1 MRTEKLDDEQ
11 KQQLLLAAIEKLS
24 QNPISFVRYKKP
36 SRFNRLKAY
45 NEKMSKKLA
54 ERRRKDES

>member
-1 MRTEKLDDEQ
+1 MRTEKLSDDD

-24 QNPISFVRYKKP
+24 KSPISFVRYKKP

-54 ERRRKDES
+54 ERK

>member
-1 MRTEKLDDEQ
+1 MRTEKLSDDD

-54 ERRRKDES
+54 ERK

>member
-1 MRTEKLDDEQ
+1 MRTEKLSDDN
-11 KQQLLLAAIEKLS
+11 KQELLLAAIEKLS

-45 NEKMSKKLA
+45 NERMSKKLA
-54 ERRRKDES
+54 ERSRKDES